1 MCIRDSFNRGNK
13 KSYKST
19 MSDLYKVLTI
29 SEWENANENGFIETS
44 LDIEDGFVHLS
55 SSKQLALTLSLYFE
69 SESKL
74 ILLQIDDSEFGSSL
88 VHEEIEGQRQGRFAH
103 LYNKLSIDQISKKW
117 IIERNSFDI
126 PAEILQQ
133 IEMSN

>member
-1 MCIRDSFNRGNK
+1 
-13 KSYKST
+13 

-29 SEWENANENGFIETS
+29 SEWENANENGFIETF

-55 SSKQLALTLSLYFE
+55 SSNQLALTLSLYFE
-69 SESKL
+69 SESRL

-88 VHEEIEGQRQGRFAH
+88 VHEEIEGHRQGKFAH
-103 LYNKLSIDQISKKW
+103 LYNKLSINQISKKW

-126 PAEILQQ
+126 PVEILQQ

>member
-1 MCIRDSFNRGNK
+1 
-13 KSYKST
+13 

-29 SEWENANENGFIETS
+29 SEWENANENGFIETF

-74 ILLQIDDSEFGSSL
+74 ILLQIDGSEFGSSL
-88 VHEEIEGQRQGRFAH
+88 VHEEIEGHRQGKFAH

-126 PAEILQQ
+126 PVEILQQ

>member
-1 MCIRDSFNRGNK
+1 
-13 KSYKST
+13 

-29 SEWENANENGFIETS
+29 SEWENANENGFIETF

-69 SESKL
+69 SESRL

-88 VHEEIEGQRQGRFAH
+88 VHEEIEGHRQGKFAH
-103 LYNKLSIDQISKKW
+103 LYNKLSIDQISKKLV
-117 IIERNSFDI
+117 IERNSFDI
-126 PAEILQQ
+126 PNEILQQ

>member
-1 MCIRDSFNRGNK
+1 MN
-13 KSYKST
+13 
-19 MSDLYKVLTI
+19 DLYKVLTI

-74 ILLQIDDSEFGSSL
+74 ILLQIDGSEFGSSL
-88 VHEEIEGQRQGRFAH
+88 VHEEIEGHARRFAH

>member
-1 MCIRDSFNRGNK
+1 
-13 KSYKST
+13 

-74 ILLQIDDSEFGSSL
+74 ILLQIDGSEFGSSL

-103 LYNKLSIDQISKKW
+103 LYNKANLSGLLDKYML
-117 IIERNSFDI
+117 
-126 PAEILQQ
+126 ILFT
-133 IEMSN
+133 NH

>member
-1 MCIRDSFNRGNK
+1 MN
-13 KSYKST
+13 
-19 MSDLYKVLTI
+19 DLYKVLTI

-44 LDIEDGFVHLS
+44 LDNEDGFVHLS

-126 PAEILQQ
+126 PVEILQQ

>member
-1 MCIRDSFNRGNK
+1 MN
-13 KSYKST
+13 
-19 MSDLYKVLTI
+19 DLYKVLTI

-74 ILLQIDDSEFGSSL
+74 ILLQIDGSEFGSSL
-88 VHEEIEGQRQGRFAH
+88 VHEEIEGQRQGRFAVSYTH
-103 LYNKLSIDQISKKW
+103 LRAH
-117 IIERNSFDI
+117 ET
-126 PAEILQQ
+126 
-133 IEMSN
+133 

>member
-1 MCIRDSFNRGNK
+1 MN
-13 KSYKST
+13 
-19 MSDLYKVLTI
+19 DLYKVLTI

-74 ILLQIDDSEFGSSL
+74 ILLQIDGSEFGSSL
-88 VHEEIEGQRQGRFAH
+88 VHEEIEGQRQG
-103 LYNKLSIDQISKKW
+103 LSLIHI
-117 IIERNSFDI
+117 
-126 PAEILQQ
+126 
-133 IEMSN
+133 